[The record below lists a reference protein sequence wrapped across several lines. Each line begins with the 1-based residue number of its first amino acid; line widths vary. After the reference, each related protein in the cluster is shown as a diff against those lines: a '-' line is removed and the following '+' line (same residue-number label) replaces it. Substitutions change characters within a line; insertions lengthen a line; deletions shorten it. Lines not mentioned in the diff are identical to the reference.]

1 MFTALRQIELFLS
14 HLDERRT
21 HARIRTLS
29 GYAEHSAAMRR
40 ITGLGLLSRL
50 VDQGKVTNRSNSM
63 SEIV

>member
-1 MFTALRQIELFLS
+1 
-14 HLDERRT
+14 
-21 HARIRTLS
+21 
-29 GYAEHSAAMRR
+29 MRR